1 MIEKLR
7 NMTSVYLYDDNKR
20 MLMLYRIGSRA
31 IKDSYIGTAGGHVE
45 NDELNNP
52 RASVLRELEEETGLT
67 INDIKDLELRY
78 ITIRYKKNEVRQN
91 YYFFAKLKDS
101 NLEIKSNEGN
111 LKWFT
116 QEEIADLDM
125 PHTAKYMVKH
135 YIEEGQFDDNVCAGV
150 AVQNGVQFIKLEP
163 FE

>member
-67 INDIKDLELRY
+67 IKDIKDLELKY
-78 ITIRYKKNEVRQN
+78 ITIRYKKNEARQN

-101 NLEIKSNEGN
+101 NLEINSNEGN

-116 QEEIADLDM
+116 QEEIAGLDM
-125 PHTAKYMVKH
+125 PHTAKYMIKH
-135 YIEEGQFDDNVCAGV
+135 YIEKGQFDDNVYAGV
-150 AVQNGVQFIKLEP
+150 AVPEGVQFIKLES